1 MGRALKDQAQA
12 EPRKSSSSQAQAQA
26 LQTKSSPSLESQ
38 AQAESKP
45 RLFKQSQAQGL
56 TGLFFSLHKNSNF
69 LGPSQKVKIKPG
81 SSLGP
86 SQNFEPK
93 PKKKTGP
100 GLSPSRALDPL
111 LHRIFSAS
119 VPAIVV
125 QCVVHMLQMN
135 FPVV

>member
-1 MGRALKDQAQA
+1 MGRTLRDP
-12 EPRKSSSSQAQAQA
+12 EPD
-26 LQTKSSPSLESQ
+26 
-38 AQAESKP
+38 P
-45 RLFKQSQAQGL
+45 RPFKQVWAWAL
-56 TGLFFSLHKNSNF
+56 MDLYILHHKNSNF